1 MFVPA
6 TKRLSEARRV
16 TLHRTTARVIRFLI
30 VVSLFLALGLGT
42 VSAVESSPS
51 PEPTETSTLYGI
63 PCVPNI
69 PIPGCP

>member
-1 MFVPA
+1 M
-6 TKRLSEARRV
+6 